1 MIKADSS
8 VPSPTFPV
16 GRKLRLLGLSA
27 ADLPTGVTSPNSL
40 SGSGHESVTPAN
52 TSNSAS
58 TPDHFI
64 QAILDEALPFI
75 DSASPKYNH
84 APPSTK
90 WKDRGSKKYTQSDA
104 QVHVTSLVLSK
115 DEIATALGTE
125 FYPQDMENEDWY
137 CRKSFHVDSNKKGT
151 ASWEEF
157 YDGFRDNH
165 AEAELGWAPDV
176 VGTRKGAEWH
186 ISPNKIFLVDCAGHA
201 DRWGSAKMY
210 IVEMKHKLPF
220 PLSERVFPELLVV
233 AERAAGK
240 EFVIVSIPIND
251 MEQSPFAQY
260 SKEKGVVLGRYS
272 SVERI
277 RLGPEGGK
285 IEWIMATAS
294 SAEGNIPQWATNAG
308 LYRLVAD
315 DVKYFMEYIEKC
327 RKENKDCAGNKKPV
341 EGPLANP
348 ELANTESGRKLSLE
362 AAASTAALAGTTM
375 TPSAMKALRPAEL
388 MRTESGRMTPPLIP
402 SPQA

>member
-1 MIKADSS
+1 MDKADSS
-8 VPSPTFPV
+8 VSSPTFPI

-27 ADLPTGVTSPNSL
+27 ADLPKGVTLPTSPS
-40 SGSGHESVTPAN
+40 SSTHD
-52 TSNSAS
+52 SNAPSYPS
-58 TPDHFI
+58 EPEQFI
-64 QAILDEALPFI
+64 QAILSEALPFI
-75 DSASPKYNH
+75 DSASPKYDH
-84 APPSTK
+84 APPSIQ

-104 QVHVTSLVLSK
+104 PVHVTSLFLSK

-137 CRKSFHVDSNKKGT
+137 CRKSFHVDSKKKWT
-151 ASWEEF
+151 ANWEEF

-165 AEAELGWAPDV
+165 AEAEQGWAPDV
-176 VGTRKGAEWH
+176 VGARKAAQWN
-186 ISPNKIFLVDCAGHA
+186 IDPYKVFLVDCAGHL
-201 DRWGSAKMY
+201 DRWHKAKMY

-220 PLSERVFPELLVV
+220 PLSERVFPELLVI
-233 AERAAGK
+233 AEREAGK
-240 EFVIVSIPIND
+240 EFVIVSIPLND
-251 MEQSPFAQY
+251 MKQSPFAQY

-277 RLGPEGGK
+277 RLGPDGGK

-327 RKENKDCAGNKKPV
+327 RKENKDCAGNKKAD
-341 EGPLANP
+341 GHLASQ
-348 ELANTESGRKLSLE
+348 ELANSDSGRKLSLE

-375 TPSAMKALRPAEL
+375 TPSVMKAAKPAEL
-388 MRTESGRMTPPLIP
+388 VRTESGRMTPPVIP
-402 SPQA
+402 SPKA

>member
-1 MIKADSS
+1 MNQADSS
-8 VPSPTFPV
+8 VASSTFPI

-27 ADLPTGVTSPNSL
+27 ADLPTGVTSPTSP

-52 TSNSAS
+52 TSNSTS
-58 TPDHFI
+58 TPDQFI

-75 DSASPKYNH
+75 DSASPKYNP
-84 APPSTK
+84 ASPSTQ
-90 WKDRGSKKYTQSDA
+90 WKNRGSKKYTQSDA
-104 QVHVTSLVLSK
+104 EVQVNSLFLSK

-125 FYPQDMENEDWY
+125 FYPQDMESEDWY

-151 ASWEEF
+151 ANWEEF

-176 VGTRKGAEWH
+176 VGARKAAEWH
-186 ISPNKIFLVDCAGHA
+186 ISPNKIFLVDCAGHK

-220 PLSERVFPELLVV
+220 PLSERVFPELLVI

-260 SKEKGVVLGRYS
+260 SREKGVVLGRYS

-277 RLGPEGGK
+277 RLGPDGGK
-285 IEWIMATAS
+285 IEWIMVTAS

-308 LYRLVAD
+308 LYKLVAD

-341 EGPLANP
+341 EGPLADP

-375 TPSAMKALRPAEL
+375 TPSAMKAPKPAEL

>member
-1 MIKADSS
+1 MDKADSS
-8 VPSPTFPV
+8 VPSPTFPI

-27 ADLPTGVTSPNSL
+27 ADLPSGVTSPTSP
-40 SGSGHESVTPAN
+40 SGSGHESVTPASI
-52 TSNSAS
+52 SNAASA
-58 TPDHFI
+58 PDNFI
-64 QAILDEALPFI
+64 QAILEEALPFI

-84 APPSTK
+84 APPSTR
-90 WKDRGSKKYTQSDA
+90 WKDRGSKKYTQSEA
-104 QVHVTSLVLSK
+104 PVHVTSLFLSK

-151 ASWEEF
+151 ANWEEF

-176 VGTRKGAEWH
+176 VGARKAAEWH
-186 ISPNKIFLVDCAGHA
+186 ISPDKIFLVECAGHL
-201 DRWGSAKMY
+201 DRWGGAKMY

-220 PLSERVFPELLVV
+220 PLSERVFPELLVI

-240 EFVIVSIPIND
+240 EFVVVSIPIND
-251 MEQSPFAQY
+251 MERSPFAQY

-277 RLGPEGGK
+277 RLGPDGGK

-308 LYRLVAD
+308 LYKLVAD

-327 RKENKDCAGNKKPV
+327 RKESKDCAGIKKPV
-341 EGPLANP
+341 EGHLANP
-348 ELANTESGRKLSLE
+348 ELANIESGRKLSLE

-375 TPSAMKALRPAEL
+375 TPSAMKAPKPAEL